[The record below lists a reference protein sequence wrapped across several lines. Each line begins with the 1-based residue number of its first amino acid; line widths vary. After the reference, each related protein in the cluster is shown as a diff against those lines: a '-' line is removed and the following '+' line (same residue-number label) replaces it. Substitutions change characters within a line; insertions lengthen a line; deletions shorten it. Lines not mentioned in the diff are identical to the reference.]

1 MSESA
6 SHPYPLNSNDSSKST
21 HPGGNKEVKWEV
33 VAEAAGI
40 TLATIIAGRLQAHNI
55 PVRVWQEGAGQAL
68 GLTVGLL
75 GTGYVAVPEEFVEQ
89 AQAILA
95 EDVEIDP
102 DEWHDDDY
110 FAQVEE
116 EPDAATD
123 QQQQQEAESKWD
135 VVAET
140 TGLTAA
146 TIIAGRLQA
155 HDIPVH
161 VWEEG
166 AGHAGIYLSLTSGI
180 LGTGYVAV
188 PKTFVE
194 QAETILAE
202 EVEIDPDEW
211 QEKSYI
217 ENFEEEVISNNLD
230 ERSS

>member
-6 SHPYPLNSNDSSKST
+6 SHPYPLNSSDSSRST
-21 HPGGNKEVKWEV
+21 HPGGKKEVKWEV

-40 TLATIIAGRLQAHNI
+40 TLATIIAGRLQAHGL

-75 GTGYVAVPEEFVEQ
+75 GTGYVAVPEEFV
-89 AQAILA
+89 AQAKTILA

-102 DEWHDDDY
+102 DEWQVDGYSERQEDDEIPTEDG
-110 FAQVEE
+110 
-116 EPDAATD
+116 
-123 QQQQQEAESKWD
+123 SKWQ

-140 TGLTAA
+140 TGLTPA

-155 HDIPVH
+155 QDIPVH

-166 AGHAGIYLSLTSGI
+166 AGHAGLNLSLASGI
-180 LGTGYVAV
+180 LGIGFVAV
-188 PKTFVE
+188 PKEFVE
-194 QAETILAE
+194 RAETILAKDA
-202 EVEIDPDEW
+202 EIDPDEW
-211 QEKSYI
+211 QEIAYI
-217 ENFEEEVISNNLD
+217 ENLD